1 MDESL
6 QVDDRPVDDRPGH
19 RWSGWPGAY
28 CLKCGSEHALENA
41 IALDWYDPW
50 YDKWDTEEHRIE
62 VENADGFCPADLA
75 KQPEA

>member
-1 MDESL
+1 M
-6 QVDDRPVDDRPGH
+6 
-19 RWSGWPGAY
+19 
-28 CLKCGSEHALENA
+28 KCGSEHALENA